1 MSGQFDRAIA
11 ELKLAVELD
20 PVSPIIHA
28 DLGTVYMVAR
38 RYDEAIE
45 QFRNALELD
54 PQFYWAHRNLGS
66 VLQLKG
72 NPGEALVEYQ
82 RASELNDDPRV
93 LAFVAHAKA
102 STGKQNEAR
111 EILAKLTE
119 MAKTRYISGCSF
131 AVIHL
136 ALGEKRQALEC
147 GDPRFEALVQKVA
160 GGKS

>member
-1 MSGQFDRAIA
+1 
-11 ELKLAVELD
+11 
-20 PVSPIIHA
+20 
-28 DLGTVYMVAR
+28 MVAR
-38 RYDEAIE
+38 RYDGAIE

-66 VLQLKG
+66 ALELKG

-136 ALGEKRQALEC
+136 ALGEKRQALEWLEKDARERMGFDINFIKVDPYLDPLR